1 MKVSV
6 KWLKQYVDLD
16 GISSEEIAH
25 RLTFAGIEVEE
36 ILPLAQA
43 TGLVIGQ
50 ILSCEKH
57 PDSDHLH
64 VLEVDLGS
72 KYGHQQIVCG
82 APNARTGLKVIV
94 ARVGAK
100 LPAVTI
106 ADSTIR
112 GVASHG
118 MCCSLSELGVDKKYL
133 TDAQLAGIEELPLD
147 APVGEE
153 DVLAYLGLDDT
164 ILDLSLLANRSD
176 CNALWNVAKEVGAL
190 FERKVTLP
198 EAEISSSLCEN
209 PLQVGSETD
218 HCPQFNGVIMEGI
231 QIGDSPRWL
240 KQRLMAMGVRS
251 INNLVD
257 IGNYIMLLTG
267 QPLHMYD
274 LDRLPKAELIVRDD
288 YEGEFVALDDKTYLL
303 QKGDLVV
310 TSNHKV
316 MCLAGVMGSK
326 ECAIDDSTKRIVIES
341 AYFAGASVRRTSTRL
356 NLISESSARFVKGI
370 HPHQA
375 EKVLHLTTQMIRELC
390 HAQKESKIVTYD
402 TMNHEPKVIFLKH
415 DFINHRLGT
424 AFSDTE
430 IEQVLSRVGISLTK
444 VEGGYQAFIPEHRI
458 DMNCD
463 ADLSEEVIRILGFDH
478 VKSEL
483 PTLQA
488 SAGGLT
494 TEQEK
499 KRKIRRFLLDQGL
512 DEIVTY
518 TLVSKEENRTFRSF
532 SQEDAYRLLHPMT
545 DDRAQVRQS
554 LIPSMLKTIQ
564 YNVARQAHHLAL
576 FEMSDM
582 YSPSHHGLH
591 LCVAFYG
598 ADPYHHQLKTIPYD
612 FYTAKGLIES
622 IMEMLAIEPTRYHF
636 ERIEH
641 EQEEFHPGRSAYL
654 FLGKEKVGVFGEL
667 HPYVAKKYDLGKLPC
682 YVLELRFDALLQVK
696 TSRKKMQAPAKFPFV
711 ERDLAF
717 IVKSEIPVQDIIKT
731 IMHTSKDVVKDAVVF
746 DVYQGEHI
754 DFGYKSVAIKVTYQ
768 SLEKTLEEKDILVA
782 ENKIKEALYKNHHIV
797 LRG

>member
-1 MKVSV
+1 MKVSI

-16 GISSEEIAH
+16 GITPEEIAH

-36 ILPLAQA
+36 VVPLAQA

-50 ILSCEKH
+50 ITTCVPH

-64 VLEVDLGS
+64 ILDVDLGA

-82 APNARTGLKVIV
+82 APNARVGLKVIV

-100 LPAVTI
+100 LPSITI
-106 ADSTIR
+106 ADSSIR

-133 TDAQLAGIEELPLD
+133 TESQLAGIEELPLD
-147 APVGEE
+147 APIGEE
-153 DVLAYLGLDDT
+153 NVLAYLGLDDT

-176 CNALWNVAKEVGAL
+176 CNAMWNVAKEVGAL

-198 EAEISSSLCEN
+198 TPVLSSTYVEN
-209 PLQVGSETD
+209 PMCVGSKTEL
-218 HCPQFNGVIMEGI
+218 CPQFYSVVMEGI
-231 QIGDSPRWL
+231 TITESPLWL

-274 LDRLPKAELIVRDD
+274 LDRLPKPELIVRDD
-288 YEGEFVALDDKTYLL
+288 YEGEFVALDEKTYLL

-310 TSNHKV
+310 TSDHQV

-326 ECAIDDSTKRIVIES
+326 ACAIDQQTTRIVIEA
-341 AYFAGASVRRTSTRL
+341 AYFAGASIRRTSTRL

-375 EKVLHLTTQMIRELC
+375 QDVLHLTTQMIRELC
-390 HAQKESKIVTYD
+390 QAKQESQIACYNVTS
-402 TMNHEPKVIFLKH
+402 HEPKTIFLAK
-415 DFINHRLGT
+415 DYINHRLGT
-424 AFSDTE
+424 EFSESE
-430 IEQVLSRVGISLTK
+430 IEHVLSRVGIQLQK
-444 VEGGYQAFIPEHRI
+444 EKDGYRAQIPMHRI
-458 DMNCD
+458 DITCD
-463 ADLSEEVIRILGFDH
+463 ADLSEEVIRILGFEH

-494 TEQEK
+494 GEQEK
-499 KRKIRRFLLDQGL
+499 KRKVRRFLLDRGL

-518 TLVSKEENRTFRSF
+518 TLVSKEENRSF
-532 SQEDAYRLLHPMT
+532 PFLKFGDPYRLLHPMT
-545 DDRAQVRQS
+545 DERAQVRQS
-554 LIPSMLKTIQ
+554 LIPSMLRTLQ
-564 YNVARQAHHLAL
+564 YNVARQAHQLAL

-582 YSPSHHGLH
+582 YAPAHHGLH

-598 ADPYHHQLKTIPYD
+598 ADPYHHALHSVPYD
-612 FYTAKGLIES
+612 FYTVKGVIES
-622 IMEMLAIEPTRYHF
+622 IMELLAIEPTRYHF
-636 ERIEH
+636 ERIEQ
-641 EQEEFHPGRSAYL
+641 EQEEFHPGRSAFV
-654 FLGKEKVGVFGEL
+654 FLGKEKVGVCGEL

-682 YVLELRFDALLQVK
+682 YILELRFDALLQVK
-696 TSRKKMQAPAKFPFV
+696 TSRKKMQPPAKFPFV

-717 IVKSEIPVQDIIKT
+717 IVKRDIPIQDILKT
-731 IMHTSKDVVKDAVVF
+731 ILQASKDVVKDAVVF
-746 DVYQGEHI
+746 DIYQGEHI
-754 DFGYKSVAIKVTYQ
+754 DFGYQSIAVKVTYQ
-768 SLEKTLEEKDILVA
+768 SGEKTLEEKDILAA
-782 ENKIKEALYKNHHIV
+782 ENKIKEALYKQHHIV

>member
-1 MKVSV
+1 MKVSI

-16 GISSEEIAH
+16 GISPEEIAH

-64 VLEVDLGS
+64 VLEVDLGT

-100 LPAVTI
+100 LPMVTI

-112 GVASHG
+112 GVQSHG

-133 TDAQLAGIEELPLD
+133 TDAQLAGIEELPVD

-190 FERKVTLP
+190 FERKVTLL
-198 EAEISSSLCEN
+198 EATLSSDLCEN
-209 PLQVGSETD
+209 PLQVGSETER
-218 HCPQFNGVIMEGI
+218 CPQFSGVIMESI
-231 QIGDSPRWL
+231 QIGESPRWL

-274 LDRLPKAELIVRDD
+274 LDRLPKEELIVRDD

-310 TSNHKV
+310 TSDHKV

-326 ECAIDDSTKRIVIES
+326 ECAIDANTKRIVIES
-341 AYFAGASVRRTSTRL
+341 AYFAGACIRRTSTRL

-375 EKVLHLTTQMIRELC
+375 EKILHLTTQMIRELC
-390 HAQKESKIVTYD
+390 HAQKESKIVCYD
-402 TMNHEPKVIFLKH
+402 TMNHDPKIIFLKNGY
-415 DFINHRLGT
+415 INHRLGT
-424 AFSDTE
+424 TFSDAE
-430 IEQVLSRVGISLTK
+430 IEHVLSREGITLTK
-444 VEGGYQAFIPEHRI
+444 VEGGYQALIPEHRI
-458 DMNCD
+458 DISCD
-463 ADLSEEVIRILGFDH
+463 ADLSEEVIRILGFEH
-478 VKSEL
+478 VQSEL

-494 TEQEK
+494 SEQEK
-499 KRKIRRFLLDQGL
+499 KRKVRRFLLDHGL

-518 TLVSKEENRTFRSF
+518 TLVSKEENRTFPF
-532 SQEDAYRLLHPMT
+532 FQQEDAYRLLHPMT
-545 DDRAQVRQS
+545 DERAEVRQS

-612 FYTAKGLIES
+612 FYTIKGLVES
-622 IMEMLAIEPTRYHF
+622 IMEMLAIEPSRYHF
-636 ERIEH
+636 ERIEQK
-641 EQEEFHPGRSAYL
+641 QEEFHPGRSAYL

-717 IVKSEIPVQDIIKT
+717 IVKSEIPVQDILRT
-731 IMHTSKDVVKDAVVF
+731 ILQASKDVVKGAEVF
-746 DVYQGEHI
+746 DIYQGEHI

-768 SLEKTLEEKDILVA
+768 SLEKTLEEKDVLVA